1 MGNIFRMASSLG
13 IIQDIAQFVFKMV
26 LVSAVCIAGNEYSNS
41 LNKEKNKEE
50 E

>member
-26 LVSAVCIAGNEYSNS
+26 LLLGVWTVNDKVEDALDKKNEA
-41 LNKEKNKEE
+41 
-50 E
+50 

>member
-1 MGNIFRMASSLG
+1 MGSIFRMASSLG

-26 LVSAVCIAGNEYSNS
+26 LLSGVYSMSSKINS
-41 LNKEKNKEE
+41 SNKKTEE